1 MAIRKILCVDDMVVE
16 LNNLKNIL
24 TEAGYEVTT
33 AHSGK
38 SAMDSITANGNPDLI
53 FMDIVMPEVDGFTT
67 CRKLANDQATK
78 DIPVIFL
85 SSKAEQADKVWA
97 QLQGGKA
104 YITKPYQKN
113 EILDQIKV
121 FER

>member
-1 MAIRKILCVDDMVVE
+1 MAIRKILCVDDMAVE
-16 LNNLKNIL
+16 LSNLKNIL
-24 TEAGYEVTT
+24 TEAGYEVAT

-38 SAMDSITANGNPDLI
+38 AAMDAIAANGNPDLI
-53 FMDIVMPEVDGFTT
+53 FMDIVMPDVDGFTT
-67 CRKLANDQATK
+67 CRRLANDEATK
-78 DIPVIFL
+78 NIPVIFL
-85 SSKAEQADKVWA
+85 SSKGEQADKVWA

-113 EILDQIKV
+113 EILEQIKV

>member
-16 LNNLKNIL
+16 LSNLKNIL

-38 SAMDSITANGNPDLI
+38 AAIETIAASGNPDLI
-53 FMDIVMPEVDGFTT
+53 FMDIVMPEVDGFTA
-67 CRKLANDQATK
+67 CRKLANDEATK

-85 SSKAEQADKVWA
+85 SSKGEQADKVWA

-104 YITKPYQKN
+104 YITKPFQKN

>member
-1 MAIRKILCVDDMVVE
+1 MAIRKILCVDDMIVD

-24 TEAGYEVTT
+24 IDAGYQVTT

-38 SAMDSITANGNPDLI
+38 EAIESIAGQGKPDLI
-53 FMDIVMPEVDGFTT
+53 FMDIVMPEADGFTT
-67 CRKLANDQATK
+67 CRKLANDDATK
-78 DIPVIFL
+78 DIPVVFL
-85 SSKAEQADKVWA
+85 SSKGEQADKVWA

-104 YITKPYQKN
+104 YITKPYQKD

>member
-1 MAIRKILCVDDMVVE
+1 MAIRKILCVDDMAVE

-24 TEAGYEVTT
+24 IEAGYQVTT

-38 SAMDSITANGNPDLI
+38 AAMDSISLNGKPDLI
-53 FMDIVMPEVDGFTT
+53 FLDIVMPEIDGYSI
-67 CRKLANDQATK
+67 CRTLAHDQSTK
-78 DIPVIFL
+78 DIPVVFL
-85 SSKAEQADKVWA
+85 SSKSEQADKVWA

-113 EILDQIKV
+113 DILFQIKAL
-121 FER
+121 ER

>member
-1 MAIRKILCVDDMVVE
+1 MAIRKILCVDDMVVD

-24 TEAGYEVTT
+24 IDAGYQVTT
-33 AHSGK
+33 AQSGK
-38 SAMDSITANGNPDLI
+38 EAIDTIAAQGNPDLI
-53 FMDIVMPEVDGFTT
+53 FLDIVMPEIDGFTV
-67 CRKLANDQATK
+67 CRKLSNAAATK

-85 SSKAEQADKVWA
+85 SCKGEQADKVWA

-104 YITKPYQKN
+104 YITKPYQKD

>member
-1 MAIRKILCVDDMVVE
+1 MTIRKILCVDDMLVD

-24 TEAGYEVTT
+24 IDAGYQVTT
-33 AHSGK
+33 AQSGK
-38 SAMDSITANGNPDLI
+38 DAIDTIATQGNPDLI
-53 FMDIVMPEVDGFTT
+53 FLDIVMPDIDGFTV
-67 CRKLANDQATK
+67 CRKLSNDVATK

-85 SSKAEQADKVWA
+85 SCKGEQADKVWA

-104 YITKPYQKN
+104 YITKPYQKD

>member
-16 LNNLKNIL
+16 LSHLKNIL

-38 SAMDSITANGNPDLI
+38 AAIDSIAADGNPDLI
-53 FMDIVMPEVDGFTT
+53 FMDIVMPEVDGFTA
-67 CRKLANDQATK
+67 CRRLANNQATK
-78 DIPVIFL
+78 NIPVVFL
-85 SSKAEQADKVWA
+85 SSKSEQADKVWA

-104 YITKPYQKN
+104 YITKPYRKN

>member
-1 MAIRKILCVDDMVVE
+1 MAIRKILCVDDMAVE
-16 LNNLKNIL
+16 LSNLKNIL

-38 SAMDSITANGNPDLI
+38 AAMDTIAANGNPDLI
-53 FMDIVMPEVDGFTT
+53 FMDIVMPDVDGFTT
-67 CRKLANDQATK
+67 CRRLANDEATK
-78 DIPVIFL
+78 NIPVIFL
-85 SSKAEQADKVWA
+85 SSKGEQADKVWA

-113 EILDQIKV
+113 EILEQIKV

>member
-16 LNNLKNIL
+16 LINLKNIL
-24 TEAGYEVTT
+24 TEAGYEVMT
-33 AHSGK
+33 APSGR
-38 SAMDSITANGNPDLI
+38 AVMESIATNGKPDLI
-53 FMDIVMPEVDGFTT
+53 FMDIVMPELDGFTT
-67 CRKLANDQATK
+67 CRKLANDASTK

-85 SSKAEQADKVWA
+85 SSKGEQADKVWA

-104 YITKPYQKN
+104 YITKPYQKS
-113 EILDQIKV
+113 EILEQIKV

>member
-16 LNNLKNIL
+16 LGNLKNIL

-33 AHSGK
+33 ARSGK
-38 SAMDSITANGNPDLI
+38 AAIETIAANGNPDLI

-67 CRKLANDQATK
+67 CRKLANDEATK
-78 DIPVIFL
+78 RIPVIFL
-85 SSKAEQADKVWA
+85 SSKGEQADKVWA